1 MISFEQKG
9 DFRKVNNWLEKLK
22 GGLKLSKLDK
32 YGQMGVEA
40 LASVTPKQT
49 GKTSESWSYSIE
61 RQKDSVEIIW
71 YNSNVVNGTNI
82 AIMLNFGHATQ
93 SGYWVEGKNY
103 IEPALIPIFDKI
115 IEEAGREVSEL

>member
-1 MISFEQKG
+1 MIRFEQKG
-9 DFRKVNNWLEKLK
+9 DFKKVNNWLESLK

-61 RQKDSVEIIW
+61 RRKDSVEIIW